1 MRDRA
6 ASRGRA
12 SGAMTAAVHE
22 DRIKAALRA
31 LLDAEV
37 RTVLDLGGGAGASL
51 RRLLDCPQ
59 LGRIDGG

>member
-1 MRDRA
+1 
-6 ASRGRA
+6 
-12 SGAMTAAVHE
+12 MTAAVHE
-22 DRIKAALRA
+22 DRIKAELRA
-31 LLDAEV
+31 LLDAQV